1 MQLHLFAFWF
11 VNYHLVK
18 YKIMIIILKIMLNIN
33 QSISLCG
40 LSISPS
46 WIKSLLNFHFIISYQ
61 DFSKPDS
68 TASYI

>member
-1 MQLHLFAFWF
+1 
-11 VNYHLVK
+11 
-18 YKIMIIILKIMLNIN
+18 MLNIN

-46 WIKSLLNFHFIISYQ
+46 WIKSLMNFHFIFSYQ